1 MKLYEEF
8 VSRQE
13 IFHGRIVDLRVDTVR
28 LPNGHLTTREVIDH
42 PGGVAV
48 VAIDGNDNVL
58 TVKQYRYAFQT
69 VLEEIPAGKLERGED
84 PAAAA
89 RRELSEETGASCET
103 LTPLGEILASPG
115 GFTEVLHLY
124 MATGLTF
131 GSQHPDEDEFINFE
145 RIPFDPEK
153 SELTGYSNYSYWQST
168 FRTFFKKR
176 SSVLLLTI
184 MCAFVLMSLLYP
196 MICEM
201 IPGWET
207 SYRNPNFAET
217 GSATWN
223 LAPCAEHLFGTD
235 NIGRD
240 MWSRTWY
247 GTRTSLLLGFV
258 IAFFDVTLGTI
269 AGALWGYVRRID
281 RFMTELYNIVTN
293 IPQTVYLVLFTYILR
308 PSFWTIVLA
317 MCLTG
322 WLSIARFVRN
332 RVVAIRENEYNI
344 ASQCLGTPLFRI
356 LIKNIVPYIVSIIIM
371 EVALTIPYSIGS
383 EVFLSYINLGLPLDV
398 VSLGNLVSVGKNS
411 FEVYPFQL
419 IYPTIILSFVTVS
432 FYIVGNRF
440 ADASDPRNHI

>member
-1 MKLYEEF
+1 MNAAKPNLK
-8 VSRQE
+8 VS
-13 IFHGRIVDLRVDTVR
+13 
-28 LPNGHLTTREVIDH
+28 
-42 PGGVAV
+42 
-48 VAIDGNDNVL
+48 
-58 TVKQYRYAFQT
+58 
-69 VLEEIPAGKLERGED
+69 
-84 PAAAA
+84 
-89 RRELSEETGASCET
+89 LSES
-103 LTPLGEILASPG
+103 
-115 GFTEVLHLY
+115 
-124 MATGLTF
+124 M
-131 GSQHPDEDEFINFE
+131 FE
-145 RIPFDPEK
+145 RIPFDYEK
-153 SELTGYSNYSYWQST
+153 SELTGYSNYSYWHST
-168 FRTFFKKR
+168 FRTFFKQR
-176 SSVLLLTI
+176 SSTVLLGI
-184 MCAFVLMSLLYP
+184 MCAFVAMSLLYP
-196 MICEM
+196 LISEL

-207 SYRNPNFAET
+207 SYRNPNFAQT
-217 GSATWN
+217 GSAIWN
-223 LAPCAEHLFGTD
+223 LSPCKEHWFGTD

-240 MWSRTWY
+240 MWARTWY

-269 AGALWGYVRRID
+269 AGALWGYVQRID

-332 RVVAIRENEYNI
+332 RVV
-344 ASQCLGTPLFRI
+344 
-356 LIKNIVPYIVSIIIM
+356 
-371 EVALTIPYSIGS
+371 SIGS